1 MFWIFLS
8 CSCYKPPY
16 GGLAR
21 PQRVHKCLRRTCQ
34 RGSSRYLMRK
44 INWPFVCRASFRGI
58 MDCWSP
64 PLLFTRILPV
74 PISQRSLSS
83 RSFSRVRG
91 RSRTCCFKALPRAAQ
106 TNNNINIPCCAPSS
120 CVHRLSCRISYSSPY
135 SKVAAPTLA
144 SLG

>member
-1 MFWIFLS
+1 MCWIFLS

-16 GGLAR
+16 GDLAR

-91 RSRTCCFKALPRAAQ
+91 RSRTCCFKALPRA
-106 TNNNINIPCCAPSS
+106 TRTGINTPCCAQSS
-120 CVHRLSCRISYSSPY
+120 SSRPLSCRGWCCAPCNRG
-135 SKVAAPTLA
+135 AAPILA
-144 SLG
+144 SP